1 MPSTNTSAVTRF
13 TRTYRYNIASM
24 AKTFS
29 VSVRLQRVTT
39 ETAHVSVPLS
49 EELLQPNPDASGAS
63 TINPDKLIAA
73 AIELGRLPSTHWSVE
88 GDVVITPHPVQTPTQ

>member
-1 MPSTNTSAVTRF
+1 
-13 TRTYRYNIASM
+13 M

-49 EELLQPNPDASGAS
+49 QELFSANSDGSE
-63 TINPDKLIAA
+63 TIDGQKVIAA
-73 AIELGRLPSTHWSVE
+73 AIELGRQLETRWSVE
-88 GDVVITPHPVQTPTQ
+88 GEVVITPHPLQTPPQ